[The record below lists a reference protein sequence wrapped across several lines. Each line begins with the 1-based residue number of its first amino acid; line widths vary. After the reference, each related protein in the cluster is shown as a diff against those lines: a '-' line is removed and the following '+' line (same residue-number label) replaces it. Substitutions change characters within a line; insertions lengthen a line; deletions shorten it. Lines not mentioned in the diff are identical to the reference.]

1 MKKII
6 ASVVAVTIAFG
17 GLALPAAE
25 SGLSFSA
32 AISASA
38 DESTAADFN
47 YTVLSDGTLKI
58 TKYKGK
64 ADNVVIPE
72 TIDGKKVTVIGTRAF
87 YDYTRKKQPY
97 YPLISENYRGF
108 GLSLLLVR
116 QRIYRQSETVVRAWQ

>member
-32 AISASA
+32 VISASA

-64 ADNVVIPE
+64 ANNVVIPE
-72 TIDGKKVTVIGTRAF
+72 TIDGKKVTVIGSYAF
-87 YDYTRKKQPY
+87 YDYTRKNSLTIPSSLKTIEDSGFDDFSFDSVFIGSLKQ
-97 YPLISENYRGF
+97 
-108 GLSLLLVR
+108 
-116 QRIYRQSETVVRAWQ
+116 WC